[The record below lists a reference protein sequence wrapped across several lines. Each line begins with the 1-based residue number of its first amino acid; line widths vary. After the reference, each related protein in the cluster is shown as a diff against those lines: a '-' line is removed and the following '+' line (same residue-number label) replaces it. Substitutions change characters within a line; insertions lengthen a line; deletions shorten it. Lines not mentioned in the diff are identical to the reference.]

1 MLIET
6 PSTKHLSRM
15 YYELGKIKANCVGMK
30 SSWPYKA
37 IKNREHLLALACDM
51 SRYDPRLFE
60 ILVNYFYSHWQEI
73 NPASLRSFYNKM
85 KTPQVICVLGEF
97 VKQMSSDK
105 ETIFYFDYLAVGLK
119 SVPIQ
124 YFFFDLYSPGGQL
137 AKQAVEECLFEYK
150 QWGFLSN
157 ARPVIDSGEKQ
168 TIGKLDS
175 NSRRNILNR
184 LLSLK
189 KEITLQEYLKAIYN
203 SVSRQQALLDL
214 KSNSSIKPTGLG
226 RYAKWRKVEK
236 MGL

>member
-1 MLIET
+1 
-6 PSTKHLSRM
+6 
-15 YYELGKIKANCVGMK
+15 
-30 SSWPYKA
+30 
-37 IKNREHLLALACDM
+37 
-51 SRYDPRLFE
+51 
-60 ILVNYFYSHWQEI
+60 
-73 NPASLRSFYNKM
+73 
-85 KTPQVICVLGEF
+85 
-97 VKQMSSDK
+97 
-105 ETIFYFDYLAVGLK
+105 
-119 SVPIQ
+119 
-124 YFFFDLYSPGGQL
+124 
-137 AKQAVEECLFEYK
+137 LFEYK